1 MSINKVSGAVLD
13 ATARRMIVTN
23 LYGSKEGIPAIKDFF
38 TLANK
43 AQGRAI
49 VSYYSELNKLK
60 KEVKPDFIEDLPKMI
75 EKRVSYDPELR
86 KLTNNFVNLLKK
98 NYPKTLGD
106 RIALADFGCVV
117 NDRVR
122 PQSFW
127 KKLMVS
133 ISHLIREE

>member
-1 MSINKVSGAVLD
+1 MLVKNVSNAVLD

-23 LYGSKEGIPAIKDFF
+23 IHGSEGGVAAIRDFLE
-38 TLANK
+38 LANNT
-43 AQGRAI
+43 QGRAI

-60 KEVKPDFIEDLPKMI
+60 KEIKPDFLEDLPKMI
-75 EKRVSYDPELR
+75 EKRVNLHPDLR
-86 KLTNNFVNLLKK
+86 MLSEKFIGSLKQ
-98 NYPKTLGD
+98 NYPKTLAD

-117 NDRVR
+117 DDSVR